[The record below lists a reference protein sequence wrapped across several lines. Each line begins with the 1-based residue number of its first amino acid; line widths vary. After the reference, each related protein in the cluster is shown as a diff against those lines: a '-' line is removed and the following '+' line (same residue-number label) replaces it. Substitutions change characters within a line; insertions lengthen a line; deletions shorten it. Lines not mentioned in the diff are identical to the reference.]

1 MAEAAPKREAGTRK
15 DSQVNEGA
23 AQVKFGI
30 IGGGHRGVGTSRGDS
45 FARALAAVGAPV
57 TAFYDI
63 VEDNARRAAD
73 AVPGARPFTDWEAF
87 LDSGIEA
94 VVIASPVHCHAEQA
108 VACLERGLHV
118 LSEVTA
124 ASNLEDA
131 RKLVQAARRSS
142 ARYML
147 AENYRYLDEVELVRR
162 LQDASRFGEVYFAE
176 GAYVHDCKD
185 LWRNRDGSLTWRG
198 KGLLGVYCTH
208 SLGPVLYLLEDRVA
222 SVSSLANPSELYD
235 PDVHQQGNH
244 VMLMRTVKGRTVLV
258 RVDHLSSRPHD
269 MTYYSL
275 QGNRGAYRATRAE
288 SRQALVWLADEHEPS
303 RVGGG
308 CSWHPLSDYAGKYI
322 PERLAVGPEAR
333 RGGHGT
339 SEYWMLL
346 DFLKS
351 IREGTPPP
359 IDVHTALDY
368 TLPGVLA
375 AQSAAEGG
383 TTLAV
388 PDSRDWA
395 KG

>member
-1 MAEAAPKREAGTRK
+1 VEKDTAG
-15 DSQVNEGA
+15 
-23 AQVKFGI
+23 VKFGI

-45 FARALAAVGAPV
+45 FARALAVVGATV

-63 VEDNARRAAD
+63 VEENAHRAAE
-73 AVPGARPFTDWEAF
+73 AVPGARPFADWEAF
-87 LDSGIEA
+87 LGSGIEA
-94 VVIASPVHCHAEQA
+94 VVIASPVNCHAQQA
-108 VACLERGLHV
+108 VACLERGIHV

-131 RKLVQAARRSS
+131 HRLVEAAGPGACRQAGA
-142 ARYML
+142 AQYML
-147 AENYRYLDEVELVRR
+147 AENYRYLDEVELIKR
-162 LQDASRFGEVYFAE
+162 LQEAGRFGEVYFAE
-176 GAYVHDCKD
+176 GAYVHDCKA
-185 LWRNRDGSLTWRG
+185 LWRNPDGSLTWRG

-235 PDVHQQGNH
+235 PDVHQPGNH
-244 VMLMRTVKGRTVLV
+244 VMLMRTEKGRTVLV

-303 RVGGG
+303 RVSGG
-308 CSWHPLSDYAGKYI
+308 CSWHPLWDYAGKYI

-346 DFLKS
+346 DFLRS

-359 IDVHTALDY
+359 IDVHVALDY
-368 TLPGVLA
+368 TLPGILA

-383 TTLAV
+383 ATLPV